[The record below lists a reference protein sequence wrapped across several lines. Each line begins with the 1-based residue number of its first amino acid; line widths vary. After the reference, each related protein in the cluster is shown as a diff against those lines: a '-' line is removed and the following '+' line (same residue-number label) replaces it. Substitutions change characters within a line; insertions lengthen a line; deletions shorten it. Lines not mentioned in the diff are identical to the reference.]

1 MATLRIERAPNGWTD
16 KLRAYD
22 VVVNEKKRAEL
33 GPGEHRDIGIEAG
46 QVVVYLTLDSA
57 RSRAITLDVKAGEEV
72 RLRCRP
78 RSALTALYR
87 ILFQRNNYMHLE
99 RA

>member
-1 MATLRIERAPNGWTD
+1 MATLHIERASDGWTD
-16 KLRAYD
+16 SLRAYD
-22 VVVNEKKRAEL
+22 VIINEKKRAEL
-33 GPGEHRDIGIEAG
+33 GPGEHRDIDVEAG
-46 QVVVYLTLDSA
+46 KVEVYLTLDSG

-87 ILFQRNNYMHLE
+87 ILFQRKNYMHLE